1 VVAGESAGSKL
12 DKAEQLGVRVLDE
25 DGFRQLLD
33 GGPAA
38 LGDAAAA
45 DTAAANSVEEADDDG
60 NEEATVPATA
70 GENTARENT
79 VEENA

>member
-1 VVAGESAGSKL
+1 MRSMEPNACARARDARGPTCRM
-12 DKAEQLGVRVLDE
+12 DKAEQLGIRVLDE

-38 LGDAAAA
+38 LGDG
-45 DTAAANSVEEADDDG
+45 G

-70 GENTARENT
+70 GEDTVGENT